1 MRKQSIEPI
10 YYRNRIRLQGYLKYP
25 CNFFGVRM
33 KIKRRS
39 IIRLLLIS
47 AISIVF
53 FAAGREASAGEFG
66 DACFYMKS
74 KWENERLSALQT
86 FAELDDERAV
96 PYVLKGIDDPAP
108 AVRTRAASVLIKLGH
123 INDRVSVP
131 ALLAQIAEEPD
142 AKALEELIYAL
153 GTFSD
158 SENTDMSLKSDFKNY
173 KREHRYA
180 VIDAMIPLISR
191 HRLAYTRFFE
201 VVRAAAMAPDDDLLR
216 LHAVINM
223 GEFGDPEYVLKPLL
237 RTLGDKNDE
246 VRAVTCKYLGGSKPF
261 GALNPLILRGL
272 NDVSPL
278 VRRAAVIAVR
288 NYDHPDTYAFFQK
301 VLATDVDGEV
311 RGEAA
316 LSFIGLKDR
325 RAIRPLKNLGL
336 VDAAN
341 VVRLNSAYALTTFD
355 NSDGEG
361 VLLWFLWEQNLAI
374 YRRRAVSGLANLRSR
389 TVISHLQ
396 RALSDWDDEVRDT
409 AFYALRNKWGY
420 NITQ

>member
-1 MRKQSIEPI
+1 
-10 YYRNRIRLQGYLKYP
+10 
-25 CNFFGVRM
+25 M
-33 KIKRRS
+33 KSKRRA
-39 IIRLLLIS
+39 IITALLIS
-47 AISIVF
+47 AIFIVF
-53 FAAGREASAGEFG
+53 FAPLRNASAGEFS

-96 PYVLKGIDDPAP
+96 PFVLKGIGDPAP
-108 AVRTRAASVLIKLGH
+108 AVRTRAAAVLIKLGH

-131 ALLAQIAEEPD
+131 AILAQIAEEAD

-153 GTFSD
+153 GTFTD
-158 SENTDMSLKSDFKNY
+158 SENTAMSFKNDFKNY
-173 KREHRYA
+173 KREQKYA
-180 VIDAMIPLISR
+180 VVDAMIPLISR

-201 VVRAAAMAPDDDLLR
+201 IVRAAAVTPDDDLLR

-223 GEFGDPEYVLKPLL
+223 GEFGDAEFVLKPLL

-246 VRAVTCKYLGGSKPF
+246 VRAVTCKYLGDLKHFSS
-261 GALNPLILRGL
+261 LNPLILRGL
-272 NDVSPL
+272 NDVSPA
-278 VRRAAVIAVR
+278 VRRAAVIAVG
-288 NYDHPDTYAFFQK
+288 NYNHPDTFEFFQK
-301 VLATDVDGEV
+301 VLAGDVDGEV

-316 LSFIGLKDR
+316 LAFIGLRDR

-336 VDAAN
+336 VDSAN
-341 VVRLNSAYALTTFD
+341 VVRLNSAYALTTFG

-361 VLLWFLWEQNLAI
+361 VLLWFLWEQNLAT
-374 YRRRAVSGLANLRSR
+374 YRRRAVSGLANIRSR

-396 RALSDWDDEVRDT
+396 RALSDWDDAVRDT